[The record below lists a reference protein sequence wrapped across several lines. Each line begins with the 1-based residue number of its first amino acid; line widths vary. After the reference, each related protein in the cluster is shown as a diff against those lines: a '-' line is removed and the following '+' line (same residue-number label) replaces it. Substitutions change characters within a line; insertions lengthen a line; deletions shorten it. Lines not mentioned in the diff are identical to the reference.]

1 MTVAAI
7 HLAVIPPIEW
17 NRLSN
22 ENDRTERN
30 ETKRNE
36 TERPMTFIHEHD
48 IPSIFLFHR

>member
-30 ETKRNE
+30 ET
-36 TERPMTFIHEHD
+36 ERPMTFIHEHD